1 MDDRLGTFLISAG
14 KEVDVPEI
22 DDREYYATRA
32 SVERSLSETA
42 CDPGI
47 ALIHAQLADRYDKLA
62 SGLNEPR
69 PTLHIAVSADRRPDL
84 EDHQSPERTKSPTT

>member
-1 MDDRLGTFLISAG
+1 MNLSD
-14 KEVDVPEI
+14 I

-62 SGLNEPR
+62 SGLNEPGPR
-69 PTLHIAVSADRRPDL
+69 LHIAVSADGHVHGQDG
-84 EDHQSPERTKSPTT
+84 QSPNRTKSPST